1 MNEASIDNLG
11 PGGLSLFEHYLE
23 QSQEHLKLFKK
34 SNVTI
39 ITWQQVSDLSR
50 NQNCHIMCLGF

>member
-23 QSQEHLKLFKK
+23 QSQEHLKKCSK
-34 SNVTI
+34 SNVT
-39 ITWQQVSDLSR
+39 L
-50 NQNCHIMCLGF
+50 

>member
-39 ITWQQVSDLSR
+39 ITWFQIYLEIKIVTL
-50 NQNCHIMCLGF
+50 CV

>member
-39 ITWQQVSDLSR
+39 TWQASFRS
-50 NQNCHIMCLGF
+50 I